1 MNIQRRDSTS
11 SSEAGILENP
21 FTLNDITLEI
31 GREELI
37 GVTGKIGSGK
47 TSLLLAIIGEMLKKD
62 GDIQIPENL
71 NGKYI
76 HAETSL
82 TCV

>member
-11 SSEAGILENP
+11 SSEAGISDTP
-21 FTLNDITLEI
+21 FTLNDISLEI

-37 GVTGKIGSGK
+37 GVTGKVGSGK

-62 GDIQIPENL
+62 GDLQIPENL
-71 NGKYI
+71 NG
-76 HAETSL
+76 
-82 TCV
+82 